1 MKEKFARLTHG
12 LKAMGLRLAFR
23 SNRLFMTE
31 MNHTLILVMHFK
43 TVFSQHTTALSTK
56 LVIIL
61 IEAVYGFQDML
72 TGKTMPIFV
81 RLVWR
86 TYFRIDRTPIH
97 RSNVL
102 VTLI

>member
-1 MKEKFARLTHG
+1 
-12 LKAMGLRLAFR
+12 
-23 SNRLFMTE
+23 MTE
-31 MNHTLILVMHFK
+31 MNRTLILVMHFK
-43 TVFSQHTTALSTK
+43 TVFSQHTTALSAK

-72 TGKTMPIFV
+72 TCEPVPVFV

-86 TYFRIDRTPIH
+86 TDFRIDRTPLH